1 MGNKCLNQPPLTPT
15 PKGQE
20 LLILTHHI
28 QAASFYSMGRKKKKK
43 GLFKKHDWEDG
54 EDDGEGGGGEGERR
68 KKTNKGDLE
77 STPLLTWATAAA
89 GQRKT
94 AQL

>member
-28 QAASFYSMGRKKKKK
+28 QAASVISWEGKKK

-54 EDDGEGGGGEGERR
+54 EDDGEGGGGGGRERR